1 MMSDTCL
8 VYHNFTRL
16 PTLIFVFG
24 AYAGV
29 YGKPAKGWYHAHIL
43 INLGGVFLMSFLF
56 IMPAVLGPSTTPQ
69 PSASPVLSA
78 APTPSPAAAQ
88 EIRAVWVSFLEWQ
101 HTDFSS
107 ESAFRAD
114 ATAIMQNIASLGA
127 NTVLPMCGLLGCPVP
142 QPVFSVQPPLHRH
155 PGTGPPFLTRLPC
168 W

>member
-1 MMSDTCL
+1 MRIFLS
-8 VYHNFTRL
+8 
-16 PTLIFVFG
+16 TLGVF
-24 AYAGV
+24 
-29 YGKPAKGWYHAHIL
+29 
-43 INLGGVFLMSFLF
+43 FLMSFLF

-114 ATAIMQNIASLGA
+114 AAAIMQNIASLGA
-127 NTVLPMCGLLGCPVP
+127 NTVLPMCGPLEMPCTPAGIFRSATFAPAPKGRTPV
-142 QPVFSVQPPLHRH
+142 
-155 PGTGPPFLTRLPC
+155 LTRLPC
-168 W
+168 C

>member
-1 MMSDTCL
+1 MRIFLS
-8 VYHNFTRL
+8 
-16 PTLIFVFG
+16 TLGVF
-24 AYAGV
+24 
-29 YGKPAKGWYHAHIL
+29 
-43 INLGGVFLMSFLF
+43 FLMSFLF

-114 ATAIMQNIASLGA
+114 AAAIMQNIASLGA
-127 NTVLPMCGLLGCPVP
+127 NTVFAQQGAKLHL
-142 QPVFSVQPPLHRH
+142 FASSV
-155 PGTGPPFLTRLPC
+155 LTRLPF

>member
-1 MMSDTCL
+1 MRIFLS
-8 VYHNFTRL
+8 
-16 PTLIFVFG
+16 TLGVF
-24 AYAGV
+24 
-29 YGKPAKGWYHAHIL
+29 
-43 INLGGVFLMSFLF
+43 FLMSFLF

-114 ATAIMQNIASLGA
+114 AAAIMQNIASLGA
-127 NTVLPMCGLLGCPVP
+127 NTVFAHVRPFGDALAGIFRSATFAPAPKGRTPV
-142 QPVFSVQPPLHRH
+142 
-155 PGTGPPFLTRLPC
+155 LTRLPC